1 MTDPTSSACTTAY
14 GGSSALPAVLAGV
27 TLIDDFAG
35 EVLGSCLGEIFTT
48 FLVR

>member
-27 TLIDDFAG
+27 TFIDDFAG
-35 EVLGSCLGEIFTT
+35 EALGSCLGGIFIT